1 MCNTVWVGIDL
12 AKKSFYAALA
22 PLGARPDAWA
32 KLHHRAF
39 EHSATGVTALCTW
52 VEHLGYAREHIA
64 GVCVEAT
71 GSLAWLFTELIE
83 DRLGPV
89 SIVNPAYPHQFAKSV
104 GLREKTDRSDA
115 CVLALYGVAMRPVP
129 RPLPSVRQRTLRE
142 LAKLYAGSRRDL
154 TAVDN
159 QLGEPILSPF
169 VRKYLTRKHRQLEKA
184 LVAIEKE
191 MDAIT
196 DEDPQMGQDAKRM
209 QTIPGVGPK
218 TARALLAQL
227 GDLRQYTRAQL
238 TARAGLYPRKHQ
250 SGTSVHRRPR
260 LAKGGGGAI
269 RTSLFMAALT
279 ARRRC
284 PHLRAFADTLKQNGL
299 SNMAV
304 LGAVMRKLLLLI
316 RTLVINGLDYD
327 PNYQM
332 APKNT

>member
-22 PLGARPDAWA
+22 PLGTRPDEWA
-32 KLHHRAF
+32 KLQHRAF
-39 EHSATGVTALCTW
+39 DHSAPGVTALCCW
-52 VEHLGYAREHIA
+52 VEHLGYTREQIA

-71 GSLAWLFTELIE
+71 GSLAWLFTELLE

-89 SIVNPAYPHQFAKSV
+89 SIVNPAYPHQFAKSL
-104 GLREKTDRSDA
+104 GLREKTDRTDA
-115 CVLALYGVAMRPVP
+115 CALALYGLALRPVP

-142 LAKLYAGSRRDL
+142 LAKLYADSRSDL

-159 QLGEPILSPF
+159 QLGEPIQSPF
-169 VRKYLTRKHRQLEKA
+169 VRKHLQNKHRQLEKA

-191 MDAIT
+191 MDTIT

-227 GDLRQYTRAQL
+227 GDLRQYTRAEL
-238 TARAGLYPRKHQ
+238 TARAGLYPRQHQ
-250 SGTSVHRRPR
+250 SGTSVRKRPR
-260 LAKGGGGAI
+260 LAKGGGAAV
-269 RTSLFMAALT
+269 RTALYMAALN
-279 ARRRC
+279 ARRFC
-284 PHLRAFADTLKQNGL
+284 PHLRTFADRLKQNGL
-299 SNMAV
+299 SNMAI

-316 RTLVINGLDYD
+316 RTLIVHQTDYN
-327 PNYQM
+327 PQQTNYLKT
-332 APKNT
+332 P